1 MPDLTLAAA
10 LLAGLLS
17 FLSPCV
23 LPVVPAYLGQL
34 GAVSV
39 GGSASNVGGSASNG
53 GDSAGSAP
61 FAAAMAPSRSAV
73 VAGDI
78 AAARVVGSRV
88 AASRWLVMRHA
99 IAFVVGFGGVFTI
112 LGVSATYAGG
122 VLAPDLPLLRQ
133 AGGIVLIVLGLHLAG
148 LLPIG
153 FLARTW
159 RPLQSAGPT
168 PLDGARRSPFGALG
182 LGAIFALGWTPC
194 IGPTLGAILGLA
206 ALGPSA
212 QAGLL
217 FVAYSTGLGIP
228 FILLALAF
236 DQSAGLVRTL
246 RRHARAIELA
256 GGGLVA
262 LIGLSLVFD
271 WLGWFSAQFSY
282 LTLRI

>member
-39 GGSASNVGGSASNG
+39 GGNAGSVGG
-53 GDSAGSAP
+53 SAGSAP
-61 FAAAMAPSRSAV
+61 LAVATAPSRNGIVS
-73 VAGDI
+73 GEI
-78 AAARVVGSRV
+78 AAGRC
-88 AASRWLVMRHA
+88 AAPRWLVLGHA

-133 AGGIVLIVLGLHLAG
+133 AGGIVLIVFGLHLAG

-159 RPLQSAGPT
+159 RPLQSAGPA

-217 FVAYSTGLGIP
+217 FVAYSAGLGIP
-228 FILLALAF
+228 FIALALALE
-236 DQSAGLVRTL
+236 QSSGLVRVL
-246 RRHARAIELA
+246 RRHARAMELA

-262 LIGLSLVFD
+262 LIGLSLIFD
-271 WLGWFSAQFSY
+271 WLGWFSAQFST
-282 LTLRI
+282 LTPRI

>member
-39 GGSASNVGGSASNG
+39 GGNAGTVGGNAGSVG
-53 GDSAGSAP
+53 GSAGSAP
-61 FAAAMAPSRSAV
+61 LAAATAPSHNGIVSGEIAAGRFAAP
-73 VAGDI
+73 
-78 AAARVVGSRV
+78 
-88 AASRWLVMRHA
+88 RWLVLGHA

-133 AGGIVLIVLGLHLAG
+133 AGGIVLVVLGLHLAG

-159 RPLQSAGPT
+159 RPLQSAGPA

-217 FVAYSTGLGIP
+217 FVAYSAGLGIP
-228 FILLALAF
+228 FIALALALE
-236 DQSAGLVRTL
+236 QSSGLVRAL

-262 LIGLSLVFD
+262 LIGLSLIFD

-282 LTLRI
+282 LTPRI